1 MPCTDVQPMQVNV
14 CKRLAP
20 SPGHESAAAVQFDS
34 FVPHIF
40 LHYTQR
46 AVDAV
51 RTYVL
56 TYAQT
61 VHPCLPEKSHLC
73 GWQQARLSCLPGL
86 YKRNTRSTNNTY
98 VIGNPKVSVH
108 KIKMV

>member
-61 VHPCLPEKSHLC
+61 VHPCLPESHTFVAGSKLVC
-73 GWQQARLSCLPGL
+73 LACLGSIKETPEAQTTRNWQS
-86 YKRNTRSTNNTY
+86 
-98 VIGNPKVSVH
+98 
-108 KIKMV
+108 